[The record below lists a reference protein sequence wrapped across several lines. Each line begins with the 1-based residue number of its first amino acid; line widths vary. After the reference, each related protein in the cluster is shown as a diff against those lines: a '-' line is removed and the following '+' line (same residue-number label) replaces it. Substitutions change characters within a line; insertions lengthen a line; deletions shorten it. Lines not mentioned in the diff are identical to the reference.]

1 MKRLN
6 SPEDDN
12 VPIFIFVLLFV
23 ILVVSFLGTLDPSKR
38 TLKPSS
44 NKL

>member
-12 VPIFIFVLLFV
+12 VPIYILVLLFV

-38 TLKPSS
+38 SLKPSR
-44 NKL
+44 NEL